1 MAKTFLGGVH
11 PPEQKITAKRPVE
24 LIELPDKFYYSTRMH
39 IGAPCEPVVK
49 VGDLV
54 KKGQVIAATEA
65 FVSANIH
72 ASTSG
77 KVTAIE
83 SFAHPVFGTCQTVIV
98 EADQADEWLSGL
110 PLAKPRDWEALS
122 PAEITAI
129 IRSAGIVGMGGATF
143 PTHVKTTVPA
153 GKCIEYFILNGAE
166 CEPYLTSDHRLMLD
180 EPESIIRGMRIG
192 MKAVGATKGI
202 IGIERNKPDAIAAL
216 AKAATGTGIE
226 IVPLKVK
233 YPQGAEKT
241 LIQVVTGKE
250 VPSGG
255 LPSDVGVLVQNV
267 ATAMAVSDAVVEGI
281 PLIARYATVSGGA
294 VREPKNILVLTGML
308 FSHIFEQC
316 GGFIEKPGKI
326 LLGGPMMGIAQQ
338 TADVPVIKGTSGIL
352 ALTVQ
357 ESCEQPERSCIRC
370 GKCVSACPMG
380 LVPSIL
386 SILGERGDFQT
397 AKEEYNLLDCVECGS
412 CVYVCPAKRNIVQYV
427 RLQKHLNTQQA
438 LRATQARQ

>member
-11 PPEQKITAKRPVE
+11 PPEQKITAKQPVE
-24 LIELPDKFYYSTRMH
+24 QISLPEKFYYSTRMH

-54 KKGQVIAATEA
+54 KKGQLIAATEA

-77 KVTAIE
+77 KVSAIE
-83 SFAHPVFGTCQTVIV
+83 NFAHPVFGTCQTVIV
-98 EADQADEWLSGL
+98 EADQADEWLEGL
-110 PLAKPRDWEALS
+110 PLSEPRDWETL
-122 PAEITAI
+122 PATDITAI
-129 IRSAGIVGMGGATF
+129 IRSDGIVGMGGATF
-143 PTHVKTTVPA
+143 PTHVKTTVPP

-192 MKAVGATKGI
+192 MKAVGARKGL

-267 ATAMAVSDAVVEGI
+267 ATAMAVSEAVLEGI

-294 VREPKNILVLTGML
+294 VREPKNVSVLTGML
-308 FSHIFEQC
+308 FSHIFAQC
-316 GGFIEKPGKI
+316 GGFIEEPCKV

-338 TADVPVIKGTSGIL
+338 TVDVPVIKGTSGIL
-352 ALTVQ
+352 ALKASETSQ
-357 ESCEQPERSCIRC
+357 MAERSCIRC
-370 GKCVSACPMG
+370 GKCVTACPMG
-380 LVPSIL
+380 LIPSIL

-397 AKEEYNLLDCVECGS
+397 AKEDYDLLDCVECGS

-427 RLQKHLNTQQA
+427 RLQKHLNLQKSMK
-438 LRATQARQ
+438 ATQARQ

>member
-11 PPEQKITAKRPVE
+11 PPEQKITAKQPVE
-24 LIELPDKFYYSTRMH
+24 QISLPEKFYYSTRMH

-54 KKGQVIAATEA
+54 KKGQLIAATEA

-77 KVTAIE
+77 KVSAIE
-83 SFAHPVFGTCQTVIV
+83 NFAHPVFGTCQTVIV
-98 EADQADEWLSGL
+98 EADQADEWLEGL
-110 PLAKPRDWEALS
+110 PLSEPRDWETL
-122 PAEITAI
+122 PATDITAI

-143 PTHVKTTVPA
+143 PTHVKTTVPP

-192 MKAVGATKGI
+192 MKAVGARKGL

-267 ATAMAVSDAVVEGI
+267 ATAMAVSEAVLEGI

-294 VREPKNILVLTGML
+294 VREPKNVSVLTGML
-308 FSHIFEQC
+308 FSHIFAQC
-316 GGFIEKPGKI
+316 GGFIEEPCKV

-338 TADVPVIKGTSGIL
+338 TVDVPVIKGTSGIL
-352 ALTVQ
+352 ALKASETSQ
-357 ESCEQPERSCIRC
+357 MAERSCIRC
-370 GKCVSACPMG
+370 GKCVTACPMG
-380 LVPSIL
+380 LIPSIL

-397 AKEEYNLLDCVECGS
+397 AKEDYDLLDCVECGS

-427 RLQKHLNTQQA
+427 RLQKHLNLQKSMK
-438 LRATQARQ
+438 ATQARQ